1 MVRRARE
8 GTPTTACGMRVGVFE
23 SWNGF
28 ISEISPALV
37 RVADVFR
44 QLPVA
49 LLVGLWIRTTDG
61 RRDRA
66 SEQRKARHAV
76 RISGAV
82 QIHARRC

>member
-8 GTPTTACGMRVGVFE
+8 GKPTTACGMRVGVFE

-44 QLPVA
+44 QLPDLPAIVR
-49 LLVGLWIRTTDG
+49 LHESLPTDSG
-61 RRDRA
+61 TPLTSPSAAA
-66 SEQRKARHAV
+66 SMNLYCA
-76 RISGAV
+76 
-82 QIHARRC
+82 